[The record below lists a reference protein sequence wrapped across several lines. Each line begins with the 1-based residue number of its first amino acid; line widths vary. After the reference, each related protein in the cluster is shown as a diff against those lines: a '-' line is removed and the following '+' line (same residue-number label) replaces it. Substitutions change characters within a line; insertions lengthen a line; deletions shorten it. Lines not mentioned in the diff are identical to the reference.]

1 MEKGCFTYSA
11 SVSERKD
18 AGKGVGVGCT
28 SWSTSTCRLPLKQI
42 SVWSQMWCL
51 QNKLAHFLALYYSA
65 YSCLLP
71 CKLGKPQ
78 NNKMFSCFSSLV
90 DSSTSYTTSLCN
102 IKTLVGMSKRLKSKA
117 LFYGSKLCF
126 DLSKV
131 TVNQSWLGSLA
142 ISLSSSICLRN
153 YCSCTDP
160 SVVLWV
166 NVLGELH
173 WRTDFNLTI
182 LIWFFGGWVFFFVS
196 IPVPCSDFTTCMSPA
211 KSVISWCLFCRVQ
224 LFVPTYQRT
233 MGCLLCVCYRYN
245 CLCRCL
251 NWGTEPG

>member
-1 MEKGCFTYSA
+1 MEKGCFTYSV

-28 SWSTSTCRLPLKQI
+28 SWSTSTCRLPLKQM

-51 QNKLAHFLALYYSA
+51 QNKLAHFLALYYST

-182 LIWFFGGWVFFFVS
+182 LIWFFGGWVFFFCVHTS
-196 IPVPCSDFTTCMSPA
+196 S
-211 KSVISWCLFCRVQ
+211 LFW
-224 LFVPTYQRT
+224 FHHMY
-233 MGCLLCVCYRYN
+233 
-245 CLCRCL
+245 
-251 NWGTEPG
+251 EPS